1 MSEMNEFTEAMMS
14 VAQEAV
20 DLWDEGH
27 DAETG
32 PNPPV
37 PWNMERVSRGS
48 VWQNDWDKKT
58 QFQRQMEIDQQGQQN
73 ILNHL
78 PGYVGRNGIG

>member
-1 MSEMNEFTEAMMS
+1 MSVMNEFTE
-14 VAQEAV
+14 VFQKLAQEAV
-20 DLWDEGH
+20 DLWDVGY
-27 DAETG
+27 DAEHST
-32 PNPPV
+32 NPPV

-58 QFQRQMEIDQQGQQN
+58 PFQRQMEIDQQGQQN

-78 PGYVGRNGIG
+78 PGYAGRNEIG